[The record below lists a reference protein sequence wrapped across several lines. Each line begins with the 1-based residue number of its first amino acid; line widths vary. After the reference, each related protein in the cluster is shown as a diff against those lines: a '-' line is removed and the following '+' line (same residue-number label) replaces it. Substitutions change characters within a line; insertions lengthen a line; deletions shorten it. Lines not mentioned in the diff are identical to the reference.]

1 MRTVFYILSI
11 ICVTLLLVNFNL
23 LSKLENL
30 NKAKENCE
38 YKHRVTQELYDLMR
52 DEVLRL
58 EDENQLLG
66 SFLAEKEII
75 NESSRKIYNSN

>member
-23 LSKLENL
+23 LSKLDNL
-30 NKAKENCE
+30 NKAKEDCE
-38 YKHRVTQELYDLMR
+38 YKHRVAQELYDLMR

-66 SFLAEKEII
+66 SLLGQYEVDPTIE
-75 NESSRKIYNSN
+75 

>member
-23 LSKLENL
+23 LSKLDNL
-30 NKAKENCE
+30 NKAKEDCE

-66 SFLAEKEII
+66 SLLGQYEVDPTIE
-75 NESSRKIYNSN
+75 

>member
-11 ICVTLLLVNFNL
+11 TCLALLLVNFNL
-23 LSKLENL
+23 ISKLELL
-30 NKAKENCE
+30 NNEKEN
-38 YKHRVTQELYDLMR
+38 YKHKYKVTQELYDLMR

-66 SFLAEKEII
+66 SFLAEKEIT
-75 NESSRKIYNSN
+75 NQ

>member
-11 ICVTLLLVNFNL
+11 TCVTLLIVNFNL
-23 LSKLENL
+23 ISKLESL
-30 NKAKENCE
+30 NKKKEN
-38 YKHRVTQELYDLMR
+38 YKHKYKVTQELYDLMR

-75 NESSRKIYNSN
+75 NESSREIYNSN

>member
-11 ICVTLLLVNFNL
+11 TCVALLLVNFNL
-23 LSKLENL
+23 ISKLELL
-30 NKAKENCE
+30 NNEKEN
-38 YKHRVTQELYDLMR
+38 YKHKYKVTQELYDLMR

-66 SFLAEKEII
+66 SFLAEKEIT
-75 NESSRKIYNSN
+75 NQ

>member
-58 EDENQLLG
+58 EDEKLG

>member
-11 ICVTLLLVNFNL
+11 TCVALLLVNFNL
-23 LSKLENL
+23 ISKLESL
-30 NKAKENCE
+30 NNEKEN
-38 YKHRVTQELYDLMR
+38 YKHKYKVTQELYDLMR

-66 SFLAEKEII
+66 SFLAEKEIT
-75 NESSRKIYNSN
+75 NQ

>member
-23 LSKLENL
+23 LSKLESL
-30 NKAKENCE
+30 SKAKENCE
-38 YKHRVTQELYDLMR
+38 YKHRVTQGLYDLMR

-66 SFLAEKEII
+66 SFLAEKETI
-75 NESSRKIYNSN
+75 NQ